1 MQKVVKCDGKY
12 ALKISF
18 NLLHKQKSWNFGVGL
33 ETNMAKSSF
42 QMRASSFWPNDLKP
56 SLYSA
61 SFPEDLII
69 VKIFKIDVFISAE
82 RGKQG
87 GFHGISFN

>member
-1 MQKVVKCDGKY
+1 MNAVNFECSAVNLHEHGPLC
-12 ALKISF
+12 KILGPPKEQVSNIF
-18 NLLHKQKSWNFGVGL
+18 KNSRV
-33 ETNMAKSSF
+33 
-42 QMRASSFWPNDLKP
+42 
-56 SLYSA
+56 A

-87 GFHGISFN
+87 GFDGIIFN